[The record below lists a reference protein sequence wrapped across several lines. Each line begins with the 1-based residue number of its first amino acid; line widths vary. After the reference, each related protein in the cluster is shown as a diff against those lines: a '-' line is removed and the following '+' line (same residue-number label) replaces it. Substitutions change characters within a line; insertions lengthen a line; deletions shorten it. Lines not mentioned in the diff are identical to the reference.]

1 MDSVLAW
8 AHAAGWAVYV
18 GGAIT
23 MEFILRYAQKTMPPS
38 QVAVV
43 CKNSGGRYR
52 WFALGA
58 LLVIGV
64 TGLAMVLRLSESD
77 LAGRPGDPVL
87 SLSDAYGR
95 TMLLLLLGWVV
106 LAGIVA
112 SMAFWMHP
120 AQARRSRPDMT
131 PEEIQ
136 AERRRVGIAISRMN
150 RLLKAELYL
159 SIAMVAVGA
168 SLRQGGLF

>member
-1 MDSVLAW
+1 MDSLLAW
-8 AHAAGWAVYV
+8 AHATGWAVYV

-23 MEFILRYAQKTMPPS
+23 MEVILRYAQKTMPPS

-58 LLVIGV
+58 LMVIGV
-64 TGLAMVLRLSESD
+64 TGLAMVLRLSDAD
-77 LAGRPGDPVL
+77 LAARPGSPAL

-95 TMLLLLLGWVV
+95 TLLLLSVGWVV
-106 LAGIVA
+106 LAAIVA
-112 SMAFWMHP
+112 TMAFWMHP

-131 PEEIQ
+131 PEEIH
-136 AERRRVGIAISRMN
+136 AERRRVGVAIARMN
-150 RLLKAELYL
+150 RLLKTELYL

-168 SLRQGGLF
+168 TLQQGGLF